1 MKICVNNMVNNLL
14 HDAWAVITLRK
25 SQAVYFTYKA
35 MTITATINDD
45 ETITFEWDEN
55 DPVDSVL
62 NTWTEQDFMDAIL
75 NYCKEVIGEEEYN
88 RIIEEHQEE
97 SCNQNENESKTQS

>member
-1 MKICVNNMVNNLL
+1 
-14 HDAWAVITLRK
+14 
-25 SQAVYFTYKA
+25 

-45 ETITFEWDEN
+45 ETITFNWDEN
-55 DPVDSVL
+55 DPVDSVF

-88 RIIEEHQEE
+88 KIIEEHKEE
-97 SCNQNENESKTQS
+97 SCKPNENESKTQS